1 MRRRTGFRK
10 SILLISLLLLLISSR
25 WVIARPI
32 GPYTPPNMGDSYLRP
47 DIGDDDDDDD
57 QLNQRDYG
65 KILVL
70 MLQMSTWWG
79 WI

>member
-10 SILLISLLLLLISSR
+10 SILLISLLLLLISSH

-47 DIGDDDDDDD
+47 DIGDDDDDYDNLAGFD
-57 QLNQRDYG
+57 FLKLLWSVFNWR
-65 KILVL
+65 LL
-70 MLQMSTWWG
+70 
-79 WI
+79 